1 MKLDLSKEIDR
12 QKANAYFLK
21 LLSEK
26 AKIEIKKFAKPRSIS
41 QHGYLHV
48 CLAYFCLETGYSIE
62 ESKDVFAG
70 MLPDLMQ
77 YEKNGMRFRK
87 STSDLNTEEMNTL
100 IDTIRSFCNDHFGL
114 YIPTPE
120 QYYADKFSI
129 DRELQ
134 SVL

>member
-26 AKIEIKKFAKPRSIS
+26 AKVEIKKYSNPRSIN
-41 QHGYLHV
+41 QNGYLHV
-48 CLAYFCLETGYSIE
+48 CLAYFCLETGYSINE
-62 ESKDVFAG
+62 AKDVFAS

-77 YEKNGMRFRK
+77 YEKNGMRFRR
-87 STSDLNTEEMNTL
+87 STSDLNTKEMTLL
-100 IDTIRSFCNDHFGL
+100 IDTIRSFCNDQLGI
-114 YIPTPE
+114 YIPTSE
-120 QYYADKFSI
+120 QYYADKFNI